1 MSAAKAV
8 YRLIDIV
15 VEEVSLVD
23 RAANKHRFLIV
34 KRDEGE
40 GVDDD
45 MEDLTQDGDDED
57 EGEGTTGEQQPPQA
71 GDAPAPAPAP
81 LEVATKALASLTDA
95 VERLSTGGA
104 SPEQVTA
111 LVAELDGAA
120 RELAKTLGTEPPAR
134 SEPGAGAD
142 DPFAS
147 VRATLAQVSAMIAAA
162 RPAPPAPPP
171 EPPAPAPAT
180 KSNPAP
186 AGAKGKLDQLLEQ
199 VGSLAKG
206 LKEQGQQL
214 GQRMAQLEKQVGV
227 PNSTP
232 AGERPAGARDEQDD
246 EGFWSLD
253 LNRPVDRESVDKSVS
268 FHDV

>member
-45 MEDLTQDGDDED
+45 MEDLTQDAEDED
-57 EGEGTTGEQQPPQA
+57 EGTDSEGTTGEQQPPQA
-71 GDAPAPAPAP
+71 GDAPAPAP
-81 LEVATKALASLTDA
+81 LEVATKALALLTDA
-95 VERLSTGGA
+95 VERLSTSGA
-104 SPEQVTA
+104 SPEQVKA

-120 RELAKTLGTEPPAR
+120 RELAKTFGTEPPAR
-134 SEPGAGAD
+134 SEPGAGGD

-147 VRATLAQVSAMIAAA
+147 VRATLAQVREMIAAA
-162 RPAPPAPPP
+162 QPAPPAPPP
-171 EPPAPAPAT
+171 PEAPPAPAT
-180 KSNPAP
+180 KSTSSAP
-186 AGAKGKLDQLLEQ
+186 AADGKLDQLLEQ
-199 VGSLAKG
+199 VGVLAKG

-227 PNSTP
+227 ANSTP
-232 AGERPAGARDEQDD
+232 AGERPGGREEEDGES
-246 EGFWSLD
+246 FWSLD

>member
-45 MEDLTQDGDDED
+45 MEDLTQDADD
-57 EGEGTTGEQQPPQA
+57 EGEGTEGEQQQPPPQA
-71 GDAPAPAPAP
+71 GAAPAPAP

-95 VERLSTGGA
+95 VERLSTSGA

-134 SEPGAGAD
+134 SEPGAGGD
-142 DPFAS
+142 EPFAS
-147 VRATLAQVSAMIAAA
+147 VRATLAQVREMIAAA
-162 RPAPPAPPP
+162 RPAPLAPPP
-171 EPPAPAPAT
+171 EAPPVPAT
-180 KSNPAP
+180 KSTSSAP
-186 AGAKGKLDQLLEQ
+186 AAEGKLDQLLEQ
-199 VGSLAKG
+199 VGVLAKG
-206 LKEQGQQL
+206 LKEQGQQF
-214 GQRMAQLEKQVGV
+214 GQRVAQLEKQVGV
-227 PNSTP
+227 ANSTP
-232 AGERPAGARDEQDD
+232 AGERPGGREEEDGES
-246 EGFWSLD
+246 FWSLD